1 VVGITGDFRLEAFA
15 TRLLHYR
22 SWEQDLEPLV
32 SLAVSKPARDWT
44 DQDIEAAIMQ
54 LGAWSMS
61 FRQVEALAP
70 IQNRAATRHALAVVF
85 GPADGSKTVSRVIEI
100 SMHERKNVTAIAR
113 QILATRK
120 VGNTTKQILL
130 AALAEAGATL
140 VTELDQEA
148 RIGH

>member
-1 VVGITGDFRLEAFA
+1 
-15 TRLLHYR
+15 
-22 SWEQDLEPLV
+22 
-32 SLAVSKPARDWT
+32 
-44 DQDIEAAIMQ
+44 
-54 LGAWSMS
+54 
-61 FRQVEALAP
+61 
-70 IQNRAATRHALAVVF
+70 
-85 GPADGSKTVSRVIEI
+85 VIEI